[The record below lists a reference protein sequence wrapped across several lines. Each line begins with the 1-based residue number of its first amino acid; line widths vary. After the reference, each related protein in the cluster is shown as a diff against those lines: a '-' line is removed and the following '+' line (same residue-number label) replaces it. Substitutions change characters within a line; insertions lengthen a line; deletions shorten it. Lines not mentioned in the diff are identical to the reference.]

1 VKRPPAVA
9 ALVSA
14 ALVFALMAV
23 ATKVAARRLPGAQVA
38 FIRFAIGLGSCA
50 LARVWVP
57 MRAHNKLGLVMRGAY
72 GGAAVL
78 FYFMAIAHLPVGIAT
93 LLNYTAPV
101 FTAIYAGLF
110 MGEAIKRATLA
121 ALALTS
127 AGVALVIAGTAP
139 PGSLAFGPWQLVGLV
154 SAVLSG
160 AAVATI
166 RQVRKTDGSWEVFT
180 AFCVAGAVITLAPA
194 VRDWIRPTP
203 GEWLVLA
210 AVGVTSVIGQ
220 LLMTHSLRYV
230 PAAAGG
236 VIIQLTPV
244 TSLAIGWAFLNE
256 RIGAVALGGAALT
269 LAGVSL
275 GTYLAAGRGE
285 SAAAAD

>member
-23 ATKVAARRLPGAQVA
+23 ATKIAARRLPGAQVA

-50 LARVWVP
+50 LARAWVP
-57 MRAHNKLGLVMRGAY
+57 MRAHNKLGLVLRGAY

-78 FYFMAIAHLPVGIAT
+78 FYFIAIEHLPVGIAT

-101 FTAIYAGLF
+101 FTAMYAALF
-110 MGEAIKRATLA
+110 LGEAIKRGTLG

-127 AGVALVIAGTAP
+127 VGVALVIAGTAP
-139 PGSLAFGPWQLVGLV
+139 PGTLAVGPWELVGVL

-180 AFCVAGAVITLAPA
+180 AFCVAGALITLPPA
-194 VRDWIRPTP
+194 VRDWLQPTP
-203 GEWLVLA
+203 VEWAWLV
-210 AVGVTSVIGQ
+210 AVGLTSVVGQ

-244 TSLAIGWAFLNE
+244 TSLAIGWALLGE
-256 RIGAVALGGAALT
+256 RIGALALGGAALT

-275 GTYLAAGRGE
+275 GTYLAAGRV
-285 SAAAAD
+285 ADPAAD

>member
-38 FIRFAIGLGSCA
+38 FVRFAIGLGSCA

-78 FYFMAIAHLPVGIAT
+78 FYFLAIAHLPVGIAT

-101 FTAIYAGLF
+101 FTAFYAAMF
-110 MGEAIKRATLA
+110 MGEAIKRATLG

-127 AGVALVIAGTAP
+127 AGVALVIVATAP
-139 PGSLAFGPWQLVGLV
+139 PGSLALGPWQL
-154 SAVLSG
+154 ARC
-160 AAVATI
+160 A
-166 RQVRKTDGSWEVFT
+166 
-180 AFCVAGAVITLAPA
+180 
-194 VRDWIRPTP
+194 RPTD
-203 GEWLVLA
+203 
-210 AVGVTSVIGQ
+210 
-220 LLMTHSLRYV
+220 R
-230 PAAAGG
+230 
-236 VIIQLTPV
+236 
-244 TSLAIGWAFLNE
+244 
-256 RIGAVALGGAALT
+256 
-269 LAGVSL
+269 
-275 GTYLAAGRGE
+275 GRCSRR
-285 SAAAAD
+285 SASRVR

>member
-1 VKRPPAVA
+1 MKRPPAVA

-23 ATKVAARRLPGAQVA
+23 ATKIAARRLPGAQVA

-50 LARVWVP
+50 LARAWVP
-57 MRAHNKLGLVMRGAY
+57 MRAHNKLGLVLRGAY

-78 FYFMAIAHLPVGIAT
+78 FYFIAIEHLPVGIAT

-101 FTAIYAGLF
+101 FTAMYAALF
-110 MGEAIKRATLA
+110 LGEAIKRGTLG

-127 AGVALVIAGTAP
+127 VGVALVIAGTAP
-139 PGSLAFGPWQLVGLV
+139 PGTLAVGPWELVGVL

-180 AFCVAGAVITLAPA
+180 AFCVAGALITLPPA
-194 VRDWIRPTP
+194 VRDWLQPTP
-203 GEWLVLA
+203 VEWAWLV
-210 AVGVTSVIGQ
+210 AVGLTSVVGQ

-244 TSLAIGWAFLNE
+244 TSLAIGWALLGE
-256 RIGAVALGGAALT
+256 RIGALALGGAALT

-275 GTYLAAGRGE
+275 GTYLAAGRV
-285 SAAAAD
+285 ADPAAD